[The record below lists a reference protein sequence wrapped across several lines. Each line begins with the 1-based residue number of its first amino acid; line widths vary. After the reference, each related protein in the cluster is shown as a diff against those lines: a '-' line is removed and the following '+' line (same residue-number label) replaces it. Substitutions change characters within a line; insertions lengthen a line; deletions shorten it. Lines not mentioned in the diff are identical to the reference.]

1 MIAEQSLTFQFQNL
15 MLREILV
22 IDDNPDIRLLVSNI
36 LKDQNF
42 EVRTAA
48 NYDQAVY
55 EIQRKLPDLA
65 IVDIKLD
72 KPDKDGIDLLKLIN
86 KKNKMTPVIMI
97 SGHATVQ
104 IAVEAIRLGA
114 YEFIEKPFTK
124 EKILNYVKRAL
135 ESTKLKKE
143 KDIIENKLFH
153 SFELMGKS
161 SSIVKVK
168 KIIEKLSTSESRVL
182 ISGPT
187 GSGKELV
194 ARKIHKNSNRSKEP
208 FIIINAALLKENS
221 YEKELFG
228 EEFEDGSISFGALE
242 RANKG
247 TLLIDEVSEIPYET
261 QANVLRVLIDQKFK
275 RLNGS
280 KDINVNIRL
289 ISSTSKDLNELVSAN
304 KFREDLFH
312 RLNVMPIELTSLNSR
327 TEDIPILIEYFKNK
341 LSEINGVQQPNIDIK
356 NDNFYTYNWPGN
368 VRELRNL
375 VERVTILSANE
386 TKENI
391 NKLISD
397 ILNPSTNSKI
407 NNDLMEK
414 SFSSPLKEAR
424 EHFEKEYLTT
434 QLKKNHGNIS
444 KTADFIGMERSALHR
459 KLKSLGIK
467 GIN

>member
-1 MIAEQSLTFQFQNL
+1 MHKDV
-15 MLREILV
+15 LV
-22 IDDNPDIRLLVSNI
+22 IDDNPDIRFLICNI
-36 LKDQNF
+36 LKEQNF
-42 EVRTAA
+42 DVRSAA
-48 NYDQAVY
+48 NFDQAVI
-55 EIQRKLPDLA
+55 EINKKLPDLA
-65 IVDIKLD
+65 VIDIKLD
-72 KPDKDGIDLLKLIN
+72 KADKDGIDLLKLIIS
-86 KKNKMTPVIMI
+86 KNKLTPVIMI

-114 YEFIEKPFTK
+114 YEFIEKPFST
-124 EKILNYVKRAL
+124 EKILNYVNRAL
-135 ESTKLKKE
+135 ENVSLKKE
-143 KDIIENKLFH
+143 KDFIENKLFH
-153 SFELMGKS
+153 SFELIGKS
-161 SSIVKVK
+161 SSIIKIK
-168 KIIEKLSTSESRVL
+168 KIIEKLSTSESRIL

-194 ARKIHKNSNRSKEP
+194 ARKIHKNSGRSKQP
-208 FIIINAALLKENS
+208 FVILNAALLKEKT

-228 EEFEDGSISFGALE
+228 EEFEDGNISFGALE

-247 TLLIDEVSEIPYET
+247 TLLIDEVSEIPFET

-280 KDINVNIRL
+280 KYINVNIRL
-289 ISSTSKDLNELVSAN
+289 ISSTSKNLNELVEIE

-312 RLNVMPIELTSLNSR
+312 RLNVVPIELTSLSSR
-327 TEDIPILIEYFKNK
+327 TEDIPLLIEYFKEK
-341 LSEINGVQQPNIDIK
+341 LSEINGVHEPKIDIK
-356 NDNFYTYNWPGN
+356 NDNLYTYSWPGN

-386 TKENI
+386 SKENI
-391 NKLISD
+391 NKLLDD
-397 ILNPSTNSKI
+397 ILSSNKSLE
-407 NNDLMEK
+407 NDQSLIEK